1 MFRNRGGM
9 PSINTDNNAENEGGY
24 SAPHYSNYWNG
35 RFFIIK
41 YDKTCVAIEVIAV
54 LLILLIVAI
63 TYIFTYKTW
72 FEDPIS
78 TIKNNYL
85 TAQLVSIIASL
96 VLIGL
101 ATGLTKSSKENLIRN
116 LKIIAIICS
125 IVIII
130 FLVIKINMD
139 KKYNQ
144 NTFGEFYE
152 SYEKIKNNSKDSN
165 KVKVGL
171 TEIKILD
178 SKGAYIEESTKAYTV
193 FTIKTVLYM
202 IIHVAIVVLTIYL
215 SYRLAT
221 IEVKKQ
227 KLAKDDSVLYDDEQ
241 NVKY

>member
-1 MFRNRGGM
+1 
-9 PSINTDNNAENEGGY
+9 
-24 SAPHYSNYWNG
+24 
-35 RFFIIK
+35 
-41 YDKTCVAIEVIAV
+41 
-54 LLILLIVAI
+54 
-63 TYIFTYKTW
+63 
-72 FEDPIS
+72 
-78 TIKNNYL
+78 
-85 TAQLVSIIASL
+85 
-96 VLIGL
+96 
-101 ATGLTKSSKENLIRN
+101 
-116 LKIIAIICS
+116 
-125 IVIII
+125 
-130 FLVIKINMD
+130 MD

-165 KVKVGL
+165 KVKGGL

-178 SKGAYIEESTKAYTV
+178 SKGAYIEESIKAYTV

-227 KLAKDDSVLYDDEQ
+227 KLAKDDSVLNDDEQ